1 MADVPVWGVYGRI
14 SVPAVITVTAD
25 SEEEAIS
32 IARDDVE
39 SDWTIIDS
47 ALVQSNID
55 REHLQAEIVI
65 DD

>member
-1 MADVPVWGVYGRI
+1 MPVWGVYGRI